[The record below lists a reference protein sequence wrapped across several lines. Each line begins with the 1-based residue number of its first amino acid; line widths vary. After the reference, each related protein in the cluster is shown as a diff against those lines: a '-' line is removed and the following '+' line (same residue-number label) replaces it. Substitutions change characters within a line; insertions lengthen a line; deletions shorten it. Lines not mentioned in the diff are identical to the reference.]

1 LSRPRGP
8 PPDAG
13 QDAQVIASAVGFSQ
27 QFTGGTMAGQNLTT
41 DNIDKF
47 VISLEEAARAT
58 GPTGTRFIEP
68 AAGTLARAMSARNH
82 LIFGRRGSGKT
93 SLLQKARAEM
103 LAARRP
109 NAYVDMEKFKGHTYP
124 DVLISVLIETF
135 QNIREW
141 LTEGAIAPANK
152 TTFWRKLRPKR
163 APLNKPDASLISR
176 QIETYIKEL
185 NELLHAYDDA
195 EIERSQSRNAS
206 AQQSTRFNARTQ
218 QAPVSAGIGA
228 ERSTT
233 NSRSDEVRERM
244 RRSKT
249 DFLHRQVI
257 EYQKTLRSVVRLAGE
272 NGFILL
278 DDLYYIRR
286 ADQADV
292 LDYFHRLFKGTG
304 LWLKIGTIRHRS
316 SWYRHG
322 DPPIGIKLRDDV
334 EEIDLDLS
342 LEKYQTTK
350 SFLLKVAQS
359 IGDEAGVD
367 VRTLMNDGARD
378 RLTLASGGVAR
389 DYLSIMR
396 ESIAVAREQNAARVG
411 TQAVNQAAGNYES
424 SKRDE
429 FKRDAQEGE
438 PALDAEFQRVKA
450 FCLERRQKNCFLV
463 EKDLDS
469 ESYRNIKELVDLRL
483 IHAISARVVVFRR
496 VGRIY
501 EAYMIDISQYSGER
515 KRRNLEMIEFWKKDG
530 QTRLRGTSLIYLE
543 RTEN

>member
-1 LSRPRGP
+1 M
-8 PPDAG
+8 
-13 QDAQVIASAVGFSQ
+13 AQKTVLNG
-27 QFTGGTMAGQNLTT
+27 
-41 DNIDKF
+41 DNIDDF
-47 VISLEEAARAT
+47 VIALEEATRAT

-68 AAGTLARAMSARNH
+68 AAGTLARALSRRNH

-93 SLLQKARAEM
+93 SLLQKARSEM
-103 LAARRP
+103 LTARRP
-109 NAYVDMEKFKGHTYP
+109 NAYIDMEKFKGHTYP

-135 QNIREW
+135 ENIREW
-141 LTEGAIAPANK
+141 LSEGAIAPANK
-152 TTFWRKLRPKR
+152 SSFWKKLRPKR
-163 APLNKPDASLISR
+163 APLSKSEATILSR
-176 QIETYIKEL
+176 QIEIYIQDL
-185 NELLHAYDDA
+185 NQLLFAVDNA
-195 EIERSQSRNAS
+195 EIERFQSQKFS
-206 AQQSTRFNARTQ
+206 AKKSKEFSGGTQEGPVRFKAGVGSSTE
-218 QAPVSAGIGA
+218 SD
-228 ERSTT
+228 ST
-233 NSRSDEVRERM
+233 DEVREKV

-257 EYQKTLRSVVRLAGE
+257 EYQKTLRSVVKLAEE

-286 ADQADV
+286 SDQAEV

-322 DPPIGIKLRDDV
+322 DPPIGLKLGDDV

-350 SFLLKVAQS
+350 SFLLRVAQS
-359 IGDEAGVD
+359 VGDDFGVD
-367 VRTLMNDGARD
+367 VRTLLNDGARD

-396 ESIAVAREQNAARVG
+396 ESIAVAREQNSARVG
-411 TQAVNQAAGNYES
+411 TQEVNQAAGSYES

-429 FKRDAQEGE
+429 FKRDAQDGE
-438 PALDAEFQRVKA
+438 LSLDAEFEQVKD

-469 ESYRNIKELVDLRL
+469 ENYRNIKELVDLRL
-483 IHAISARVVVFRR
+483 IHAISSRVVVFRR

-501 EAYMIDISQYSGER
+501 EAYMVDISQYSGER
-515 KRRNLEMIEFWKKDG
+515 KRRNLEIIEFWKKDG
-530 QTRLRGTSLIYLE
+530 QTKLRGTSLIYLE
-543 RTEN
+543 RPNKV

>member
-1 LSRPRGP
+1 MS
-8 PPDAG
+8 
-13 QDAQVIASAVGFSQ
+13 QDLKSDNIEDFVIA
-27 QFTGGTMAGQNLTT
+27 
-41 DNIDKF
+41 
-47 VISLEEAARAT
+47 LEEAARAT

-68 AAGTLARAMSARNH
+68 AAGTLSRALSARNH

-109 NAYVDMEKFKGHTYP
+109 NAYIDMEKFKGHTYP

-135 QNIREW
+135 ENIREW
-141 LTEGAIAPANK
+141 LVEGAIAPASK
-152 TTFWRKLRPKR
+152 TTFWQKLRPKR
-163 APLNKPDASLISR
+163 APLSKSDAVIISR
-176 QIETYIKEL
+176 QIELYIQDL
-185 NELLHAYDDA
+185 NQLLHTADDA
-195 EIERSQSRNAS
+195 EIEKFKSQSAS
-206 AQQSTRFNARTQ
+206 AQKSRSASGKIQ
-218 QAPVSAGIGA
+218 QTPVSLGLEASSNA
-228 ERSTT
+228 TSSST
-233 NSRSDEVRERM
+233 DEVREKI
-244 RRSKT
+244 RRSKANY
-249 DFLHRQVI
+249 LHRQII
-257 EYQKTLRSVVRLAGE
+257 EYQKTLRAVVKLAGE

-322 DPPIGIKLRDDV
+322 DPPIGLKLGDDV
-334 EEIDLDLS
+334 EGIDLDLS

-350 SFLLKVAQS
+350 SFLLRVAQS
-359 IGDEAGVD
+359 VGDEVDID
-367 VRTLMNDGARD
+367 VRELMNDGARD

-396 ESIAVAREQNAARVG
+396 ESIAVAREQNLVRVG

-429 FKRDAQEGE
+429 FKRDAQDGE
-438 PALDAEFQRVKA
+438 SSLDAEFERVKA
-450 FCLERRQKNCFLV
+450 FCLEKQQKNCFLV

-469 ESYRNIKELVDLRL
+469 ENYRNIKELVDLRL
-483 IHAISARVVVFRR
+483 IHAISGRVVVFRR

-501 EAYMIDISQYSGER
+501 EAYMVDISQYSGER

-530 QTRLRGTSLIYLE
+530 QTKLRGTSLIYLE
-543 RTEN
+543 RADKT